1 MKKYILV
8 LSLSI
13 AGFAS
18 SARAQGVDVDAY
30 NRLVR
35 MQIQALEDQELDA
48 LTARLKA
55 SNDRFTTP
63 QPTEYE
69 LCAREA
75 LRAGW
80 QPQAYGCVYVPA
92 RIW

>member
-1 MKKYILV
+1 MKYFIATLLIGAASV
-8 LSLSI
+8 TQAQSL
-13 AGFAS
+13 
-18 SARAQGVDVDAY
+18 DVDAY

-35 MQIQALEDQELDA
+35 KHLQTLEDQELDA
-48 LTARLKA
+48 LLARLKA
-55 SNDRFTTP
+55 SNDIFNTP
-63 QPTEYE
+63 AVRQPTEYD